1 MSNNEQLF
9 AEIIP
14 SEEAN
19 LSGGKGSISGAIADA
34 DVKVFG
40 GDFNQAI
47 ALTDAR
53 STQSPFAKVNSAFSV
68 AVGVGVDVVNLPDIK
83 FT

>member
-1 MSNNEQLF
+1 MSNKEQLF

-19 LSGGKGSISGAIADA
+19 LSGGMGSGAIADA
-34 DVKVFG
+34 NVNVFG

-53 STQSPFAKVNSAFSV
+53 SIQSPVANVNSAIGV
-68 AVGVGVDVVNLPDIK
+68 AVGVGVDIVDLSNFK

>member
-9 AEIIP
+9 TEIIP

-19 LSGGKGSISGAIADA
+19 LSGGSGAISDA
-34 DVKVFG
+34 NVQVFG
-40 GDFNQAI
+40 DDFTQAI

-53 STQSPFAKVNSAFSV
+53 STQSPFANVNSAVSV
-68 AVGVGVDVVNLPDIK
+68 AVGVGVDVVNLPNIK

>member
-9 AEIIP
+9 TEIIP

-19 LSGGKGSISGAIADA
+19 LSGGSGAIADA

-53 STQSPFAKVNSAFSV
+53 SIQSPFANVNSAIGV
-68 AVGVGVDVVNLPDIK
+68 AVGVGVDLVDLPDIK